1 MIHHGGCKLK
11 SYPLLTPSILAFIL
25 CLALAPS
32 AAQATN
38 VTEVEPNNTI
48 GSAQNINDD
57 FSVGANQNIL
67 DAEYWP
73 WVSISASGNETFDY
87 YAFEVPAGGVTG
99 VFDIDYGSGFGGIID
114 TELCLYSS
122 DGTLL
127 ASNDDSYS
135 GYGASGSIHRFDSYI
150 SHIFSAP
157 GTYVIGVGRYNTI
170 CNPGGMAGAT
180 PGAGQTYE
188 LQVSLSAHVVDSD
201 GDGVADDVDCNPYS
215 DLNLTVVFEGCDSG
229 VSNTLFADGCTIAD
243 LTHACA
249 DGTINHG
256 AFSNCMA
263 SITKDLMKAGEITG
277 SGKEMIQSCAA
288 QSDIA
293 K

>member
-1 MIHHGGCKLK
+1 MKN
-11 SYPLLTPSILAFIL
+11 YPLLTSSVLAFIV
-25 CLALAPS
+25 CVALAPS

-48 GSAQNINDD
+48 GAAQNINDD
-57 FSVGANQNIL
+57 FSVGANPYIQ

-87 YAFEVPAGGVTG
+87 YAFEVPADGITG
-99 VFDIDYGSGFGGIID
+99 VFDIDHGSRVGGSID
-114 TELCLYSS
+114 TELCLYTS

-127 ASNDDSYS
+127 ASNDDSNS
-135 GYGASGSIHRFDSYI
+135 GNDSGSVSSSDSYL
-150 SHIFSAP
+150 SHVFSAP
-157 GTYVIGVGRYNTI
+157 GTYVIGVGAYPTD
-170 CNPGGMAGAT
+170 CNPNGMIGNTPDAGD
-180 PGAGQTYE
+180 TYT
-188 LQVSLSAHVVDSD
+188 LQVSLSAYVVDSD

-215 DLNLTVVFEGCDSG
+215 DLNQTVVFESCDSG

-249 DGTINHG
+249 DNTKNHG
-256 AFSNCMA
+256 TFSNCMA
-263 SITKDLMKAGEITG
+263 AVTKELMKAGEITG

-288 QSDIA
+288 QSNID

>member
-1 MIHHGGCKLK
+1 MKNYL
-11 SYPLLTPSILAFIL
+11 LLTSSILAFIV
-25 CLALAPS
+25 CVALTPS

-38 VTEVEPNNTI
+38 ATEVEPNNTI
-48 GSAQNINDD
+48 GAAQIINND
-57 FSVGANQNIL
+57 FSVGANPDIQ

-73 WVSISASGNETFDY
+73 WVSISATGNETFDY

-99 VFDIDYGSGFGGIID
+99 VFDIDYGSGFGGSID
-114 TELCLYSS
+114 TELCLYAS

-127 ASNDDSYS
+127 TSNDDSNY
-135 GYGASGSIHRFDSYI
+135 GNGASGSVSSSDSYI
-150 SHIFSAP
+150 SYVFSAP

-180 PGAGQTYE
+180 PSTGQTYK
-188 LQVSLSAHVVDSD
+188 LQVSLSSQVVDSD

-215 DLNLTVVFEGCDSG
+215 DLNPTVVFESCDSG
-229 VSNTLFADGCTIAD
+229 VSNMLFADGCTIAD
-243 LTHACA
+243 LAHACV
-249 DGTINHG
+249 DGTKNHG
-256 AFSNCMA
+256 AFSNCIA
-263 SITKDLMKAGEITG
+263 AITKDLMNAGKITA

-288 QSDIA
+288 QSNIA